1 MMASFFNAV
10 GIIANL
16 LALLIKCFYVF
27 RNFETFPRSS
37 GHITQK
43 GEFRNLRYI
52 RALQALPVA
61 AGGVEIGRPLAKEI
75 VEDSVQ
81 LILKHYLDKRYRKD
95 ISPVGGLL
103 LVSLVFIFFANLF
116 QAYQNHVATPILAKM
131 GLGFSVRIF
140 LMLGAVLAGVAVL
153 NLLTDSQSLPGIRAG
168 WLRMRSRIEE
178 TPLGKING
186 LISSEQEYL
195 FLDARFCEDSGTGTF
210 DLRIQLLDKR
220 VLPFGMFG
228 VGPAKSECRQPRKE
242 HYSEKV
248 LEVVRRYVERN
259 FMNSKTLPCVFVV
272 SPYGVTSAEVT
283 KALCECG
290 LNAYNIGKIEG
301 RPVLLKKKIEELSLL
316 RQCGII

>member
-1 MMASFFNAV
+1 MEYYVSLASV
-10 GIIANL
+10 IISL
-16 LALLIKCFYVF
+16 LSLLIRCFYVYF
-27 RNFETFPRSS
+27 RYKAFPRSM
-37 GHITQK
+37 GDVTQK
-43 GEFRNLRYI
+43 GEFRNLGYI
-52 RALQALPVA
+52 RALQALPA
-61 AGGVEIGRPLAKEI
+61 LDGGVEVGGPLAKEI
-75 VEDSVQ
+75 AEDSVQ
-81 LILKHYLDKRYRKD
+81 LITRRYLDEKYRKD
-95 ISPVGGLL
+95 ISPVGWFFLL
-103 LVSLVFIFFANLF
+103 SLFFILLSDFFQVYRNR
-116 QAYQNHVATPILAKM
+116 VTTPILAKM
-131 GLGFSVRIF
+131 GLDLSVLIF
-140 LMLGAVLAGVAVL
+140 MLGAVLAGVAVL

-186 LISSEQEYL
+186 LVSSEREYL
-195 FLDARFCEDSGTGTF
+195 FLDARFCEDSGAGTF

-228 VGPAKSECRQPRKE
+228 VGPAKSECRQSRKE

-248 LEVVRRYVERN
+248 LEVVHRYVERN